1 MSDRDAAIPS
11 PLLHAEHLRK
21 VYPDGKVVA
30 LEDVSLAI
38 APGEHVAIMGP
49 SGCGKSTLLNLLG
62 ALDRPDSG
70 EVFFEGV
77 PLSRQPALA
86 LARLR
91 SRKIGF
97 VFQSFHLLPTLT
109 ALENVQVPMFGG
121 PLSAPGRA
129 RKARELLETVGMLHR
144 AKHTPVQL
152 SVGERQRVAIARA
165 LANDPVLLLADEPT
179 GNLDSHTAA
188 EVLELF
194 SSLNRDRGL
203 TLVIVTHSPEVA
215 HGSGRVVWLSD
226 GRLVKDERNPD
237 AENHPRAWA
246 SSGLPPSLS

>member
-1 MSDRDAAIPS
+1 MSDAAILS
-11 PLLHAEHLRK
+11 PLLFAEHLRK

-30 LEDVSLAI
+30 LDDVSLAI

-77 PLSRQPALA
+77 PLSRQRS

-91 SRKIGF
+91 SQKVGF

-121 PLSAPGRA
+121 PLPASKRA
-129 RKARELLETVGMLHR
+129 RKARDLLETVGMLHR
-144 AKHTPVQL
+144 AKHIPSRL

-165 LANDPVLLLADEPT
+165 LANDPIVLLADEPT
-179 GNLDSHTAA
+179 GNLDSRSAA
-188 EVLELF
+188 DVLDLF
-194 SSLNRDRGL
+194 SSLNHDRGL
-203 TLVIVTHSPEVA
+203 TLVIVTHGPEVA
-215 HGSGRVVWLSD
+215 RRSGRVLWMSD
-226 GRLVKDERNPD
+226 GRLVKDERNSD
-237 AENHPRAWA
+237 AESFPLACA
-246 SSGLPPSLS
+246 SSGMASPLS